1 MKKIKKTHQ
10 SALKATKVVPGDL
23 KIFSKMKNDS
33 PKCFLWLES
42 WRTSFSCTSLKVISP
57 REAAVSKHC
66 KCRSQMNRSILLP
79 LCWSD
84 SNGFYFELHACQGN
98 SSPQKVPSV
107 GKRPGAAE
115 RSLTFSPRNWD
126 VFRPSPSAQS
136 STTWRTRPGASQ
148 PRPKLTLVVLCDSFC
163 FLLHLY
169 RRMNNETLS

>member
-1 MKKIKKTHQ
+1 M
-10 SALKATKVVPGDL
+10 L
-23 KIFSKMKNDS
+23 
-33 PKCFLWLES
+33 LWLES
-42 WRTSFSCTSLKVISP
+42 WRTSFSCTSLKVISL

-98 SSPQKVPSV
+98 SSPLKVPSV
-107 GKRPGAAE
+107 GKRPGEAE

-136 STTWRTRPGASQ
+136 STTWCLTDSTETNFSCTLWFILFLASYVSQ
-148 PRPKLTLVVLCDSFC
+148 NEQRNSYVVSSWR
-163 FLLHLY
+163 LLSH
-169 RRMNNETLS
+169 TPTTT